1 MYYMFNEATK
11 FNSQICNWNL
21 DEKVTTEMFTGSL
34 CSVATC
40 KTCDNWDKLAWVWG
54 RIIQLYIYIT
64 EMFTG
69 SLCSVLSCITC
80 SQWSCGNF
88 KFVWFCIVY

>member
-1 MYYMFNEATK
+1 MFNKATK

-21 DEKVTTEMFTGSL
+21 DGKV
-34 CSVATC
+34 
-40 KTCDNWDKLAWVWG
+40 
-54 RIIQLYIYIT
+54 IT

-80 SQWSCGNF
+80 PQSPCVSKEEYKAMKEKYKATNEKKKKYQKKFKDLKN
-88 KFVWFCIVY
+88 KFVPVTTTSPTVVSDPV